1 MSWRRWV
8 LRRFFAREVEQRVR
22 EAVKVVD
29 DPYWRSV
36 TGSPLA
42 APWYDKRTEIER
54 LDKLSRS
61 NPLAH
66 RLISMTTDFVIG
78 GGIKLTGNVWA
89 RKFWDHPLN
98 DMDTRAYRWCDELTR
113 SGELFIVLSRNPVNG
128 MSYVREVPALLVDQ
142 IETDPEDLERE
153 LRYHEL
159 TRDTEGKWWPAHNDA
174 VPIGTDGPAGR
185 LPPQIMLHY
194 SINKPVGDTRGASDL
209 ASIIPWLERYD
220 MWLEDRVRIN
230 RFKGA
235 YLYHVRI
242 ENALPGILE
251 AKRLQYSRPPT
262 SGSIIVTDAAEHW
275 EAVQPKIAADDVEAD
290 GKAIRLMIAA
300 GAGIPLHFL
309 AEGESATRAT
319 AKEMNAPTYRHF
331 AHRQYIFE
339 HILRDVV
346 QVAAARA
353 GKGKI
358 QIDIEFESVLDIDPD
373 AGTDVGAK
381 DLPAGDTPPPNR
393 RNANPSP
400 SPQPEEPTS

>member
-1 MSWRRWV
+1 LPTFLSKLLNRIFRRIIT
-8 LRRFFAREVEQRVR
+8 ERVR
-22 EAVKVVD
+22 EAVKVID
-29 DPYWRSV
+29 DPYWRAT
-36 TGSPLA
+36 TGSPLTT
-42 APWYDKRTEIER
+42 PWYDKRTELER
-54 LDKLSRS
+54 LDKLSRT

-78 GGIKLTGNVWA
+78 GGIQLTGNVWA

-128 MSYVREVPALLVDQ
+128 MSYVREVPALLVDA

-159 TRDTEGKWWPAHNDA
+159 TRDTEGKWWTAHNDA
-174 VPIGTDGPAGR
+174 IPIGTDGPAGR
-185 LPPQIMLHY
+185 LDQIMLHY

-251 AKRLQYSRPPT
+251 AKRLQYSRPPS

-373 AGTDVGAK
+373 AGTESAPHPVDPV
-381 DLPAGDTPPPNR
+381 
-393 RNANPSP
+393 NPVKKTK
-400 SPQPEEPTS
+400 EPTPDEPAD

>member
-1 MSWRRWV
+1 MIT
-8 LRRFFAREVEQRVR
+8 ERVR

-42 APWYDKRTEIER
+42 TPWYDKRTELER
-54 LDKLSRS
+54 LDKLSRT

-89 RKFWDHPLN
+89 RKFWEHPLN
-98 DMDTRAYRWCDELTR
+98 DMDIRAYRWCDELTR

-153 LRYHEL
+153 VHYHEL

-174 VPIGTDGPAGR
+174 IPLDAPA
-185 LPPQIMLHY
+185 PAPQIMLHY

-251 AKRLQYSRPPT
+251 AKRLQYSRPPQ

-373 AGTDVGAK
+373 AGTDA
-381 DLPAGDTPPPNR
+381 PAGHLHP
-393 RNANPSP
+393 ANPVNP
-400 SPQPEEPTS
+400 VNPVKKTKEPTSDEPATD